1 MQIPISKIKE
11 KKTKKGGMKN
21 VSKTPSFSQKS
32 ISGNQEFEKL
42 EPITREPYVIG
53 VRLKY

>member
-11 KKTKKGGMKN
+11 KKAKKGGMKN